1 MTDWNFILADLW
13 KLLKGERFRLLRG
26 ASIFAPQQFK
36 QFDNWKMNPFCFG
49 RGLIPSSS
57 FIFFFKFSNCQKSVN
72 VTSITNINTK
82 ARNMQICICW
92 WYYFFWFKRN
102 FTLMINI
109 HVLHLRV
116 GRFGRRQS
124 DFQPFF
130 FVKLFYTKIS
140 IYRTHFCEKSCR
152 WSI

>member
-26 ASIFAPQQFK
+26 VSIFAPQQLK

-124 DFQPFF
+124 DFQQFF
-130 FVKLFYTKIS
+130 LWNSFTLK
-140 IYRTHFCEKSCR
+140 
-152 WSI
+152 